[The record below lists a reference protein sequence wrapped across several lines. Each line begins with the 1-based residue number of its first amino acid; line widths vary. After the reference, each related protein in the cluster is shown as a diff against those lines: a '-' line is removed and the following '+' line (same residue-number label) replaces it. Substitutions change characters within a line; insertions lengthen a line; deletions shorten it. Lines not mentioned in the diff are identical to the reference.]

1 MRLRNYCFLKHAV
14 LLLLLFLPVILF
26 AQSKK
31 ISGTVTDSTGRGIPS
46 VTVTERGTK
55 NSAATTSDGAFIVTV
70 SNANATLIFSSVGY
84 ADKEVDVNS
93 ETTFNV
99 VLTTSV
105 ANLGDVVV
113 VGYGSQRKK
122 DITGSV
128 ASVNTK
134 SFNSMPI
141 ANAGEGI
148 EGKASGVQ
156 VIASGAPGSNV
167 TFRIRGTGTINN
179 ANPLIVVDG
188 VPSDAP
194 LNNINPND
202 IASIDILKDASA
214 SAIYGSR
221 GANGVIL
228 ITTKKGASGQGHLIA

>member
-1 MRLRNYCFLKHAV
+1 MRRCKQLFFISF
-14 LLLLLFLPVILF
+14 LLLAPFLLF

-31 ISGTVTDSTGRGIPS
+31 VTGTVTDSSGRGIPS
-46 VTVTERGTK
+46 VTVTEKGTR
-55 NSAATTSDGAFIVTV
+55 NSAATNSDGSFTLNI
-70 SNANATLIFSSVGY
+70 SNSNATLIFSSVGY
-84 ADKEVDVNS
+84 INKEVDVDD
-93 ETTFNV
+93 ETSMNV

-122 DITGSV
+122 DVTGSV
-128 ASVNTK
+128 ASVSTK
-134 SFNSMPI
+134 NFNSTPI

-148 EGKASGVQ
+148 EGRASGVQ

-167 TFRIRGTGTINN
+167 TFRIRGTGTIND
-179 ANPLIVVDG
+179 ASPLIVVDG
-188 VPSDAP
+188 VPTDAP
-194 LNNINPND
+194 LNNINSND

-221 GANGVIL
+221 GANGVVL
-228 ITTKKGASGQGHLIA
+228 ITTKKRRKWSRTFII